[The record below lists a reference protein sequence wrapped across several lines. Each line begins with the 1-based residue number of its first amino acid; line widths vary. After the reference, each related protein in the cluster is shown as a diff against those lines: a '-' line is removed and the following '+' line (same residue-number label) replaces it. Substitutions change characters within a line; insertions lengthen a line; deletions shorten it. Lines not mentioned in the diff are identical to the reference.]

1 MYKGTCPGIKGCFSD
16 LSWIIG
22 RCSDSIVVKPLPK
35 GRKLGNRSNSFWSER
50 DKKLSRV
57 SKNSRVHGLL
67 GSVIV
72 HCTER
77 FQCTPGTGFGV
88 FSSRACASWDKGS
101 QHSSS
106 KMSSES
112 TLEALKKYQVWEAGW
127 DDLGWCYNR
136 CDAAW
141 DGDDDQLRKTWMP
154 NGGFPGSML
163 CCDGPLWW
171 RRYRVRILRCAL
183 FRSL

>member
-1 MYKGTCPGIKGCFSD
+1 MPIHVPMNQRVFLWFKLD
-16 LSWIIG
+16 HL
-22 RCSDSIVVKPLPK
+22 RCSDSILVKPLPK
-35 GRKLGNRSNSFWSER
+35 TNWEKTHMSM
-50 DKKLSRV
+50 
-57 SKNSRVHGLL
+57 GLL

-72 HCTER
+72 QGTEHR
-77 FQCTPGTGFGV
+77 STPGTGFGFV
-88 FSSRACASWDKGS
+88 SSRACASWDKGS

-141 DGDDDQLRKTWMP
+141 DGDDDQLRKTWML
-154 NGGFPGSML
+154 NGGFAGSMR
-163 CCDGPLWW
+163 CCDGPLRW